1 MKKFLQQNR
10 VFVIMMGIV
19 LVCLIVI
26 LSLLF
31 IYFYKGNNKDKYGNR
46 LNDIKEVAINNTKDI
61 VSSIKKDSDITE
73 ATVDVSG
80 KIVYIILTF
89 KEGITL
95 DVAKGKALVALDSF
109 TEEELTL
116 YDFQISLIEKSSSG
130 YVISGAK
137 NNGTATITWN
147 NNRSSEE

>member
-19 LVCLIVI
+19 LTCLIVI

-46 LNDIKEVAINNTKDI
+46 LNDIKEVTINNTKDI
-61 VSSIKKDSDITE
+61 VTNIKKDTDITE

-95 DVAKGKALVALDSF
+95 DVAKGKALVVLDNF
-109 TEEELTL
+109 TEEELKEL
-116 YDFQISLIEKSSSG
+116 YL
-130 YVISGAK
+130 K
-137 NNGTATITWN
+137 NNF
-147 NNRSSEE
+147 

>member
-19 LVCLIVI
+19 LTCLIVI

-61 VSSIKKDSDITE
+61 VTNIKKDTDITE

-95 DVAKGKALVALDSF
+95 DVAKGKALVVLDNF